1 MNNSAKIALVTGGSR
16 GLGRATVEA
25 LAQRGVNVVL
35 TYNAHFAEATD
46 VVAWVEAQGSR
57 AIALPFSAGETDT
70 FDGFVSTFQAALAE
84 LGADRFH
91 YLVNNA
97 GNASGMGF
105 LNATEAELDALY
117 RIHVKGVFFLSQK
130 LLPLLADGGR
140 IVNIS
145 SGLTRIVMANRAP
158 YAVMKSAVETL
169 TRYMAFELGGR
180 GITVNC
186 VAPGAIA
193 TDFSGGVVRDNP
205 QVAQAVA
212 NMTALGRPGVPED
225 IGPMIASLL
234 SDDHRWVNAQRIEV
248 SGECASEA
256 RRQSGQRF
264 AELNQIWRQRKRPF
278 ENRRAGNKES
288 ASAAIVRSLSQ
299 RKCVTPPAGRRISP
313 ATAGVPAR
321 RGR

>member
-35 TYNAHFAEATD
+35 TYKTRLAEANE
-46 VVAWVEAQGSR
+46 VVTRVEALGAR

-70 FDGFVSTFQAALAE
+70 LDAFVSAFQGALTE
-84 LGADRFH
+84 LGADKFD

-105 LNATEAELDALY
+105 LNATEAEFDALY
-117 RIHVKGVFFLSQK
+117 RIHVKSVFFLSQK

-140 IVNIS
+140 IVNVS

-158 YAVMKSAVETL
+158 YAIMKSAVETL
-169 TRYMAFELGGR
+169 TRYMAFELGSR

-212 NMTALGRPGVPED
+212 AMTALGRPGLPED

-248 SGECASEA
+248 SG
-256 RRQSGQRF
+256 GM
-264 AELNQIWRQRKRPF
+264 
-278 ENRRAGNKES
+278 
-288 ASAAIVRSLSQ
+288 
-299 RKCVTPPAGRRISP
+299 RI
-313 ATAGVPAR
+313 
-321 RGR
+321 

>member
-35 TYNAHFAEATD
+35 TYKTRL
-46 VVAWVEAQGSR
+46 VEASEVVKRVEALGAR
-57 AIALPFSAGETDT
+57 AIALPFSAGDIDT
-70 FDGFVSTFQAALAE
+70 FDAFVSAFQGALAE
-84 LGADRFH
+84 LGAGKFD

-105 LNATEAELDALY
+105 LNATEAEFDALY

-140 IVNIS
+140 IVNVS
-145 SGLTRIVMANRAP
+145 SRLTRIVMANRAP
-158 YAVMKSAVETL
+158 YAIMKSAVETL
-169 TRYMAFELGGR
+169 TRYMAFELGSR
-180 GITVNC
+180 GISVNC

-193 TDFSGGVVRDNP
+193 TDFSGGAVRDNP

-212 NMTALGRPGVPED
+212 AMTALGRPGLPED

-234 SDDHRWVNAQRIEV
+234 SEDHRWVNAQRIEV
-248 SGECASEA
+248 SG
-256 RRQSGQRF
+256 GM
-264 AELNQIWRQRKRPF
+264 
-278 ENRRAGNKES
+278 
-288 ASAAIVRSLSQ
+288 
-299 RKCVTPPAGRRISP
+299 RI
-313 ATAGVPAR
+313 
-321 RGR
+321 

>member
-35 TYNAHFAEATD
+35 TYKTRLVKASE
-46 VVAWVEAQGSR
+46 VVKRVEALGAR
-57 AIALPFSAGETDT
+57 AIALPFSAGDIDT
-70 FDGFVSTFQAALAE
+70 FDAFVSAFQGALAE
-84 LGADRFH
+84 LGAGKFD

-105 LNATEAELDALY
+105 LNATEAEFDALY

-140 IVNIS
+140 IVNVS

-158 YAVMKSAVETL
+158 YAIMKSAVETL
-169 TRYMAFELGGR
+169 TRYMAFELGSR
-180 GITVNC
+180 GISVNC

-193 TDFSGGVVRDNP
+193 TDFSGGAVRDNP

-212 NMTALGRPGVPED
+212 AMTALGRPGLPED

-234 SDDHRWVNAQRIEV
+234 SEDHRWVNAQRIEV
-248 SGECASEA
+248 SG
-256 RRQSGQRF
+256 GM
-264 AELNQIWRQRKRPF
+264 
-278 ENRRAGNKES
+278 
-288 ASAAIVRSLSQ
+288 
-299 RKCVTPPAGRRISP
+299 RI
-313 ATAGVPAR
+313 
-321 RGR
+321 

>member
-35 TYNAHFAEATD
+35 TYKTRLAEANE
-46 VVAWVEAQGSR
+46 VVTRVEALGAR
-57 AIALPFSAGETDT
+57 EIALPFSAGEIDT
-70 FDGFVSTFQAALAE
+70 FDAFVSSFQGALTE
-84 LGADRFH
+84 LGADKFD

-105 LNATEAELDALY
+105 LNATEAEFDALY
-117 RIHVKGVFFLSQK
+117 RIHVKSVFFLSQK

-140 IVNIS
+140 IVNVS

-158 YAVMKSAVETL
+158 YAIMKSAVETL
-169 TRYMAFELGGR
+169 TRYMAFELGSR

-205 QVAQAVA
+205 QVAQ
-212 NMTALGRPGVPED
+212 TALGRPGLPED

-248 SGECASEA
+248 SG
-256 RRQSGQRF
+256 GM
-264 AELNQIWRQRKRPF
+264 
-278 ENRRAGNKES
+278 
-288 ASAAIVRSLSQ
+288 
-299 RKCVTPPAGRRISP
+299 RI
-313 ATAGVPAR
+313 
-321 RGR
+321 

>member
-35 TYNAHFAEATD
+35 TYKTRLAEANE
-46 VVAWVEAQGSR
+46 VVTRVEALGAR
-57 AIALPFSAGETDT
+57 AIALPFSAGEIDT
-70 FDGFVSTFQAALAE
+70 FDAFVSAFQGALTE
-84 LGADRFH
+84 LDADKFD

-105 LNATEAELDALY
+105 LNATEAEFDALY
-117 RIHVKGVFFLSQK
+117 RIHVKSVFFLSQK

-140 IVNIS
+140 IVNVS
-145 SGLTRIVMANRAP
+145 SGLTRIVMAP
-158 YAVMKSAVETL
+158 YAIMKSAVETL
-169 TRYMAFELGGR
+169 TRYMAFELGSR

-205 QVAQAVA
+205 QVAQEVA
-212 NMTALGRPGVPED
+212 NMTALGRPGLPED

-248 SGECASEA
+248 SG
-256 RRQSGQRF
+256 GM
-264 AELNQIWRQRKRPF
+264 
-278 ENRRAGNKES
+278 
-288 ASAAIVRSLSQ
+288 
-299 RKCVTPPAGRRISP
+299 RI
-313 ATAGVPAR
+313 
-321 RGR
+321 

>member
-35 TYNAHFAEATD
+35 TYKTRLAEANE
-46 VVAWVEAQGSR
+46 VVTRVEALGAR
-57 AIALPFSAGETDT
+57 AIALPFSAGEIDT
-70 FDGFVSTFQAALAE
+70 FDAFVSAFQGALTE
-84 LGADRFH
+84 LDADKFD

-97 GNASGMGF
+97 GNASGMRF
-105 LNATEAELDALY
+105 LNATEAEFDALY
-117 RIHVKGVFFLSQK
+117 RIHVKSVFFLSQK

-140 IVNIS
+140 IVNVS

-158 YAVMKSAVETL
+158 YAIMKSAVETL
-169 TRYMAFELGGR
+169 TRYMAFELGSR

-193 TDFSGGVVRDNP
+193 TDFSGGDNP

-212 NMTALGRPGVPED
+212 NMTALGRPGLPED

-248 SGECASEA
+248 SG
-256 RRQSGQRF
+256 GM
-264 AELNQIWRQRKRPF
+264 
-278 ENRRAGNKES
+278 
-288 ASAAIVRSLSQ
+288 
-299 RKCVTPPAGRRISP
+299 RI
-313 ATAGVPAR
+313 
-321 RGR
+321 

>member
-35 TYNAHFAEATD
+35 TYKTRL
-46 VVAWVEAQGSR
+46 VEASEVVTRVEALGAR
-57 AIALPFSAGETDT
+57 AIALPFSAGDIDT
-70 FDGFVSTFQAALAE
+70 FDAFVSAFQGALAE
-84 LGADRFH
+84 LGAGKFD

-105 LNATEAELDALY
+105 LNATEAEFDALY

-140 IVNIS
+140 IVNVS
-145 SGLTRIVMANRAP
+145 SRLTRIVMANRAP
-158 YAVMKSAVETL
+158 YAIMKSAVETL
-169 TRYMAFELGGR
+169 TRYMAFELGSR
-180 GITVNC
+180 GISVNC

-193 TDFSGGVVRDNP
+193 TDFSGGAVRDNP

-212 NMTALGRPGVPED
+212 AMTALGRPGLPED

-234 SDDHRWVNAQRIEV
+234 SEDHRWVNAQRIEV
-248 SGECASEA
+248 SG
-256 RRQSGQRF
+256 GM
-264 AELNQIWRQRKRPF
+264 
-278 ENRRAGNKES
+278 
-288 ASAAIVRSLSQ
+288 
-299 RKCVTPPAGRRISP
+299 RI
-313 ATAGVPAR
+313 
-321 RGR
+321 

>member
-35 TYNAHFAEATD
+35 TYKTRL
-46 VVAWVEAQGSR
+46 VEASEVVKRVEALGAR
-57 AIALPFSAGETDT
+57 AIALPFSAGDIDT
-70 FDGFVSTFQAALAE
+70 FDAFVSAFQGALAE
-84 LGADRFH
+84 LGAGKFD

-105 LNATEAELDALY
+105 LNATEAEFDALY

-140 IVNIS
+140 IVNVS

-158 YAVMKSAVETL
+158 YAIMKSAVETL
-169 TRYMAFELGGR
+169 TRYMALELGSR
-180 GITVNC
+180 GISVNC

-193 TDFSGGVVRDNP
+193 TDFSGGAVRDNP

-212 NMTALGRPGVPED
+212 AMTALGRPGLPED

-234 SDDHRWVNAQRIEV
+234 SEDHRWVNAQRIEV
-248 SGECASEA
+248 SG
-256 RRQSGQRF
+256 GM
-264 AELNQIWRQRKRPF
+264 
-278 ENRRAGNKES
+278 
-288 ASAAIVRSLSQ
+288 
-299 RKCVTPPAGRRISP
+299 RI
-313 ATAGVPAR
+313 
-321 RGR
+321 

>member
-35 TYNAHFAEATD
+35 TYNAHFAGAND

-70 FDGFVSTFQAALAE
+70 FDGFVSSFQAA

-169 TRYMAFELGGR
+169 TRYMAFELGDR

-225 IGPMIASLL
+225 IGPVIASLL

-248 SGECASEA
+248 SG
-256 RRQSGQRF
+256 GM
-264 AELNQIWRQRKRPF
+264 
-278 ENRRAGNKES
+278 
-288 ASAAIVRSLSQ
+288 
-299 RKCVTPPAGRRISP
+299 RI
-313 ATAGVPAR
+313 
-321 RGR
+321 